1 MKEMRTPEV
10 SPLHNGATVVVASLL
25 ALPQKATDATLTN
38 LDIGPVSPLTDMWVP
53 GEILDATKQPTSEL
67 PICSTLAPCCMPPFG
82 AINCPTT
89 SLPYRP
95 QQRRLEVRLSMQRF
109 LKISHLQVRASEW
122 SIARVYQ
129 TYETGQALPWLST
142 VDFVADGLSLAR
154 INAFPLRHHEPYSCR
169 GTDLKGFCASY
180 LPNVKEVGLMRTTSR
195 RLCF

>member
-1 MKEMRTPEV
+1 
-10 SPLHNGATVVVASLL
+10 
-25 ALPQKATDATLTN
+25 
-38 LDIGPVSPLTDMWVP
+38 
-53 GEILDATKQPTSEL
+53 
-67 PICSTLAPCCMPPFG
+67 
-82 AINCPTT
+82 
-89 SLPYRP
+89 
-95 QQRRLEVRLSMQRF
+95 MQRF

-180 LPNVKEVGLMRTTSR
+180 LPNVKEVGLTRTTNLPLVLYDRKEAEHTAGSSSVQLSDLWDR
-195 RLCF
+195 RHGVVTAL